1 MTTAPPAEAHAVLRE
16 VFGHGSFRSGQRK
29 AVEASLA
36 GRDAVVVLPTSG
48 GKSLCYQ
55 VPAVALWRRR
65 LGPTL
70 VVSPLVALM
79 TDQVAAL
86 ARCGIPAAA
95 LHRGTPSAERKRIFA
110 DPRAYALLYASP
122 ERLSDRRFLGV
133 LARAGVARVAIDE
146 AHCIHEWGH
155 DFRRDYLALGTLKS
169 TLAAPTLALTATA
182 SPRLAAAIA
191 DSLGLVDPLQIRVPF
206 DRPELVLSVEH
217 VRGDGARVERCASLV
232 REAGLGRPGAGRAI
246 VYAATRKRTRAVMQ
260 ALKRAG
266 IAAGYYHAGR
276 TSDARAQAQEAFHA
290 GEHTVMVATTAFGM
304 GIDLPDVRLVVHVQ
318 APATLEAYAQQAGRA
333 GRDGRP
339 ARCVLLYGPADALTH
354 ARLRGDAPWPGAI
367 EGWDALQDY
376 VYGTSCRRSVIAAR
390 FGDVVP
396 ACGTC
401 DACTDPTRIA
411 DAVSRQR
418 ADLRSAAAA
427 RASRR
432 AADDAVELTP
442 EQHDAVISFVDA
454 LRRPAGRTV
463 VATALRGGR
472 TKRVRRLR
480 LQDNPSFGALAG
492 VPERAIVRAVDRLL
506 AEGRLA
512 AKGRKYPTVW
522 IPDKRVRPT
531 PRPKADRPPETG
543 LSAALRAFRLREAR
557 RRRWKPYQVFPDA
570 VLKAILATRPTTVA
584 DLLALPGMGP
594 KRIEKFS
601 HGILELVAATPG

>member
-1 MTTAPPAEAHAVLRE
+1 VTEAPTAEDAILRE
-16 VFGHGSFRSGQRK
+16 VFGHAAFRPGQRE
-29 AVEASLA
+29 AVAASLA

-55 VPAVALWRRR
+55 VPAVALWRAGR
-65 LGPTL
+65 GPTL

-86 ARCGIPAAA
+86 ARRGIPAAA
-95 LHRGTPSAERKRIFA
+95 LHRATPSAERKQVLS
-110 DPRAYALLYASP
+110 DPRAFALLYASP
-122 ERLSDRRFLGV
+122 ERLADLRFVRV

-155 DFRRDYLALGTLKS
+155 DFRKDYLALGALKS
-169 TLAAPTLALTATA
+169 ALAAPTLALTATA
-182 SPRLAAAIA
+182 SPRLASAIA
-191 DSLGLVDPLQIRVPF
+191 ESLGLVDPLHVRVPF
-206 DRPELVLSVEH
+206 DRPELALSVEH
-217 VRGDGARVERCASLV
+217 LRGDDARAERCAALL
-232 REAGLGRPGAGRAI
+232 REAGLGDRGAGRAI

-260 ALKRAG
+260 VLKRSG
-266 IAAGYYHAGR
+266 IAGGYYHAGR
-276 TSDARAQAQEAFHA
+276 TAGAREQAQEAFRA
-290 GEHTVMVATTAFGM
+290 GEHAVMVATTAFGM

-333 GRDGRP
+333 GRDGRSS
-339 ARCVLLYGPADALTH
+339 RCVLLYGPADALTH
-354 ARLRGDAPWPGAI
+354 ARLRGDTPSPGAV

-376 VYGTSCRRSVIAAR
+376 VYGVTCRRTMLAAR

-396 ACGTC
+396 QCGVC
-401 DACTDPTRIA
+401 DACTDPERVQREVARRRAELRDAA
-411 DAVSRQR
+411 D
-418 ADLRSAAAA
+418 A

-432 AADDAVELTP
+432 AADDAVELTA
-442 EQHDAVISFVDA
+442 EQHDAIVAFVDA

-463 VATALRGGR
+463 VAVALRGGR

-480 LQDNPSFGALAG
+480 LQDNPAFGALGG
-492 VPERAIVRAVDRLL
+492 VPERAIVRAIDHLL
-506 AEGRLA
+506 EEGRLA

-522 IPDKRVRPT
+522 IPEKRVRGAAA
-531 PRPKADRPPETG
+531 PRAPRTPETG
-543 LSAALRAFRLREAR
+543 LAAALRNFRLREAR

-570 VLKAILATRPTTVA
+570 VLKAIVVTRPHSVA